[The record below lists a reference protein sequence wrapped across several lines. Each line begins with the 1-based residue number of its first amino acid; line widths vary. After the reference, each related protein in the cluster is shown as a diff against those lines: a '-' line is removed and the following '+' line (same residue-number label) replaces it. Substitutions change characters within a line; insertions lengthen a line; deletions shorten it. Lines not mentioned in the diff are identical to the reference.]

1 MRYKVCRSIK
11 NINSNE
17 AIIGSNKRI
26 TRLGVFIDMPLVLIL
41 QLLTHITNSMEKDQT
56 NEFKQFTEEDIE
68 KIFGGSAV
76 QAESTSNST
85 ENQSQST
92 ERMQL
97 QERYTASS
105 DNLT

>member
-1 MRYKVCRSIK
+1 
-11 NINSNE
+11 
-17 AIIGSNKRI
+17 
-26 TRLGVFIDMPLVLIL
+26 
-41 QLLTHITNSMEKDQT
+41 MEKEQQ
-56 NEFKQFTEEDIE
+56 NEFTQFTEEDIE

-76 QAESTSNST
+76 QAAGTLSGSTDS
-85 ENQSQST
+85 QSQST

>member
-1 MRYKVCRSIK
+1 
-11 NINSNE
+11 
-17 AIIGSNKRI
+17 
-26 TRLGVFIDMPLVLIL
+26 
-41 QLLTHITNSMEKDQT
+41 MEKEQQ

-76 QAESTSNST
+76 QAAGTLSGSTDS
-85 ENQSQST
+85 QSQST

>member
-1 MRYKVCRSIK
+1 
-11 NINSNE
+11 
-17 AIIGSNKRI
+17 
-26 TRLGVFIDMPLVLIL
+26 
-41 QLLTHITNSMEKDQT
+41 MEKEQQ

-76 QAESTSNST
+76 QADSTSASAD
-85 ENQSQST
+85 NQSQST

>member
-1 MRYKVCRSIK
+1 
-11 NINSNE
+11 
-17 AIIGSNKRI
+17 
-26 TRLGVFIDMPLVLIL
+26 
-41 QLLTHITNSMEKDQT
+41 MEKDQT
-56 NEFKQFTEEDIE
+56 KEFKQFTEEDIE

-76 QAESTSNST
+76 LSDSTSGSVD
-85 ENQSQST
+85 NQSKST

>member
-1 MRYKVCRSIK
+1 
-11 NINSNE
+11 
-17 AIIGSNKRI
+17 
-26 TRLGVFIDMPLVLIL
+26 
-41 QLLTHITNSMEKDQT
+41 MEKDQI

-68 KIFGGSAV
+68 KIFGVGAV
-76 QAESTSNST
+76 QTDVTSGST
-85 ENQSQST
+85 ENQSQSS

>member
-1 MRYKVCRSIK
+1 
-11 NINSNE
+11 
-17 AIIGSNKRI
+17 
-26 TRLGVFIDMPLVLIL
+26 
-41 QLLTHITNSMEKDQT
+41 MEKDQQ

-76 QAESTSNST
+76 QAGTLSGSTDS
-85 ENQSQST
+85 QSQST

>member
-1 MRYKVCRSIK
+1 
-11 NINSNE
+11 
-17 AIIGSNKRI
+17 
-26 TRLGVFIDMPLVLIL
+26 
-41 QLLTHITNSMEKDQT
+41 MEKEQQ

-68 KIFGGSAV
+68 KIFGGNAV
-76 QAESTSNST
+76 QADSTSAST
-85 ENQSQST
+85 DNQSQST

>member
-1 MRYKVCRSIK
+1 
-11 NINSNE
+11 
-17 AIIGSNKRI
+17 
-26 TRLGVFIDMPLVLIL
+26 
-41 QLLTHITNSMEKDQT
+41 MEKEQQ
-56 NEFKQFTEEDIE
+56 NEFTQFTEEDIE

-76 QAESTSNST
+76 QAAGTLSGSTNS
-85 ENQSQST
+85 QSQST

>member
-1 MRYKVCRSIK
+1 
-11 NINSNE
+11 
-17 AIIGSNKRI
+17 
-26 TRLGVFIDMPLVLIL
+26 
-41 QLLTHITNSMEKDQT
+41 MEKDQT

-76 QAESTSNST
+76 QSDGTSGST

>member
-1 MRYKVCRSIK
+1 
-11 NINSNE
+11 
-17 AIIGSNKRI
+17 
-26 TRLGVFIDMPLVLIL
+26 
-41 QLLTHITNSMEKDQT
+41 MEKDKK

-76 QAESTSNST
+76 QVNGTSSST

>member
-1 MRYKVCRSIK
+1 
-11 NINSNE
+11 
-17 AIIGSNKRI
+17 
-26 TRLGVFIDMPLVLIL
+26 
-41 QLLTHITNSMEKDQT
+41 MEKEQQ
-56 NEFKQFTEEDIE
+56 NEFTQFTEEDIK

-76 QAESTSNST
+76 QADGTLSGSSD
-85 ENQSQST
+85 NQSQST